1 MLFGTLLCIHPAV
14 PAMYTPPTPSPH
26 RVKNCREERLC
37 WPFFFWWCTGHSFDL
52 GVLLSPCVV
61 PFLFFSPWFD
71 THQEEEVLF
80 SERMP
85 ARIYLFAATRTRW
98 RHQPVTNLGN
108 ELIAV
113 RVSSSFFSHSRKRAC
128 HWEPVATTS
137 PRRRRRHSVP
147 VVCVVGNSNRQ
158 RNT

>member
-37 WPFFFWWCTGHSFDL
+37 WPFFSG
-52 GVLLSPCVV
+52 GVRGIPSILVFFCLRVSSR
-61 PFLFFSPWFD
+61 FFFFSFPPGSIPTRKKFF
-71 THQEEEVLF
+71 F

-137 PRRRRRHSVP
+137 PRRRRHSVP